1 MTGDNT
7 HLGSSETNLTDSHQ
21 NAKETSKN
29 MDSNPMVDKI
39 SKNAHDTID
48 QLSETAVDKINNA
61 KETLSQFSENFQAKA
76 HQFKNKRD
84 ELAERLSAPIKRKP
98 LSAIA
103 IAFLAG
109 ALMTHIC
116 HRHR

>member
-1 MTGDNT
+1 MTDDKN

-29 MDSNPMVDKI
+29 MDSNPMVEKI
-39 SKNAHDTID
+39 SKSAHNTID

-61 KETLSQFSENFQAKA
+61 KDTLSQLSGNFQEKA
-76 HQFKNKRD
+76 HQFMDKRD